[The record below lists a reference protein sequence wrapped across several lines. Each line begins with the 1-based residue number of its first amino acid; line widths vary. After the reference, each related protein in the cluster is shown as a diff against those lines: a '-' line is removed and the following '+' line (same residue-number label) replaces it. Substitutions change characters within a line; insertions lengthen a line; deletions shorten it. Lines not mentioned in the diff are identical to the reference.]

1 MLLYVVIEELMLSNT
16 VLDKTL
22 ESPLNSKELSDHPVL
37 KETNPEY
44 SVEGLM
50 PKTKAPVLWPPDVK
64 SRLTGKYMM
73 LGKIEGKRRRR
84 RQRARWLDS
93 ITDSMNMNLSKL
105 QEIVED
111 RRAQVLQFMGLQSV
125 RHNLSTEQQKLR

>member
-50 PKTKAPVLWPPDVK
+50 PKTKAPVLWQPDAK
-64 SRLTGKYMM
+64 TQLIGKHCD
-73 LGKIEGKRRRR
+73 
-84 RQRARWLDS
+84 ARKD
-93 ITDSMNMNLSKL
+93 
-105 QEIVED
+105 
-111 RRAQVLQFMGLQSV
+111 
-125 RHNLSTEQQKLR
+125 

>member
-64 SRLTGKYMM
+64 SRLTGKDLM
-73 LGKIEGKRRRR
+73 LGKIEGKRRRG
-84 RQRARWLDS
+84 RQRIR
-93 ITDSMNMNLSKL
+93 
-105 QEIVED
+105 
-111 RRAQVLQFMGLQSV
+111 
-125 RHNLSTEQQKLR
+125 